1 MGRYG
6 RCRDSTAVLT
16 KGEVKGSAGLRMGK
30 QHQVAFPEISLGWGW
45 HWIGPCQ
52 YAQEEDGQEVVAHFW
67 GRAQALW
74 CLRGESG

>member
-30 QHQVAFPEISLGWGW
+30 QHQVAFPEIDL
-45 HWIGPCQ
+45 
-52 YAQEEDGQEVVAHFW
+52 
-67 GRAQALW
+67 
-74 CLRGESG
+74 